1 MKKKFLIVGLS
12 TLVLGMTVALTVG
25 IGTKGLSAK
34 QTRGEDDYWTITIL
48 PSDLDTVLEYQGGSE
63 AACHDASVTVK
74 TDQNKNDASVSY
86 VHAFADNFGGV
97 DYMRFYGSDACI
109 YNTTAMN
116 SIEKIEIFAQN
127 SCDLYWGWEDAGDIN
142 YYGYKQGIGGSLSGS
157 EQTFNGDKPN
167 FFKIKNNN
175 AGLFTLKK
183 LVIYLN
189 KSCTPSTN
197 PYVVDSG
204 IKYKK
209 YGVDAY
215 QAAGFA
221 GAPMASVVIKDQI
234 NGLPVTKIAD
244 SAFRGQTAITSLT
257 LPSTLTF
264 IDRYAFYECSNIEA
278 VEIPKSVENIYFL
291 AFGDMYNCTS
301 LTFEAG
307 GTTGLSIGQA
317 AFRGIGH
324 QGVLT
329 LPSRVTDI
337 GGGGGG
343 YFTGASGITAYA
355 LNSDNVSGNCISVD
369 ASGVLF
375 ATSNGKKELFSYPAG
390 STATTYTVPADVTSV
405 HTSEGFKQVQNLQVV
420 NFVNENALSLP
431 SYCMSS
437 MPSLTTV
444 NFNGTG
450 VVTFDWYVFS
460 GCNNLRSLV
469 IPANAVCR
477 ARGLAEVGTSTKHAN
492 IYLKSSSLPAGFD
505 SSWDYGDSENGYVSV
520 YFYSESEP
528 ATLEEKAQSWH
539 YVEGVATPWAVN
551 IEFRCYRTDIGEGY
565 ALYVLGDFNSWTA
578 DEASRGTYS
587 DGCWKVNIIAA
598 PNVAYEFKGAISTWD
613 NPSSPVYE
621 AGSNHSWTPDNYS
634 FEYVLNWQ
642 YE

>member
-1 MKKKFLIVGLS
+1 MKKKFLLIGLS
-12 TLVLGMTVALTVG
+12 SLVIGMSVSVALAIAKNGNSV
-25 IGTKGLSAK
+25 K
-34 QTRGEDDYWTITIL
+34 QTRGVDEYWTITIL
-48 PSDLDTVLEYQGGSE
+48 PSDLDTVLEYQGGND
-63 AACHDASVTVK
+63 AACHDAAVTVK
-74 TDQNKNDASVSY
+74 TDQNKNDANVSY
-86 VHAFADNFGGV
+86 VHAFADNFSGT

-116 SIEKIEIFAQN
+116 SIEKIEVFAQ
-127 SCDLYWGWEDAGDIN
+127 SSYDLYWGWEDAGDIN
-142 YYGYKQGIGGSLSGS
+142 YYGYKQGIGGSLGGS
-157 EQTFNGDKPN
+157 EETFNGDKPN
-167 FFKIKNNN
+167 FIKIKNNN
-175 AGLFTLKK
+175 GGLFTLKK

-197 PYVVDSG
+197 PYVVDNG

-221 GAPMASVVIKDQI
+221 GAAMANVVIKDQI
-234 NGLPVTKIAD
+234 NGLPVTKIAEN
-244 SAFRGQTAITSLT
+244 AFRGQNAITSLT

-264 IDRYAFYECSNIEA
+264 VDRYAFYECSNIEA

-343 YFTGASGITAYA
+343 YFTGASGITSFA

-369 ASGVLF
+369 GSGVLF

-390 STATTYTVPADVTSV
+390 SAATSYTVPADVTGI

-450 VVTFDWYVFS
+450 AVTFDWYVFS
-460 GCNNLRSLV
+460 GCSNLRSLV
-469 IPANAVCR
+469 IPANAICR
-477 ARGLAEVGTSTKHAN
+477 ARGLGELGTSTKHAN
-492 IYLKSSSLPAGFD
+492 IYFQSSELPAGFD
-505 SSWDYGDSENGYVSV
+505 SDWDYGSIANGYVKS
-520 YFYSESEP
+520 YFLSESEP
-528 ATLEEKAQSWH
+528 ATDEEKLTHWH
-539 YVEGVATPWAVN
+539 DVGGVATPWAISVD
-551 IEFRCYRTDIGEGY
+551 FVCYKDDIGEGY
-565 ALYVLGDFNSWTA
+565 AFYVLGTFNGWA
-578 DEASRGTYS
+578 ANEASRGTYS
-587 DGCWKVNIIAA
+587 DGCWTVRITLT
-598 PNVAYEFKGAISTWD
+598 PNTAYEFKGVVSTWD
-613 NPSSPVYE
+613 NPTSLTWE
-621 AGSNHSWTPDNYS
+621 TGDNHEWTPDNLSYV
-634 FEYVLNWQ
+634 YVLNCSF
-642 YE
+642 